1 MFIPYLTIF
10 VSRLISE
17 LINLCSKREEPFTK
31 FSRPLLSAIDS
42 EYYAMA
48 NNACFFF
55 LSVFLLF
62 RSSLSHVVTTIVVSE
77 VSFQFF
83 LPRCLNPS
91 CHVAK
96 QEHLGPVLKTFLCWE
111 ELLLDHH
118 QWSIFLFYFFN
129 VGPLK
134 ETSFLWTPSKS
145 CISIIIHITITDFQC
160 DL

>member
-1 MFIPYLTIF
+1 M
-10 VSRLISE
+10 
-17 LINLCSKREEPFTK
+17 
-31 FSRPLLSAIDS
+31 LSAIDS

-55 LSVFLLF
+55 LSVFFLF
-62 RSSLSHVVTTIVVSE
+62 RSPLSHVVTTIVVSE

-96 QEHLGPVLKTFLCWE
+96 QEQLGPVLKTFLSWE

-118 QWSIFLFYFFN
+118 QWSISVIIYTLHYKLYFFMIWIN
-129 VGPLK
+129 VG
-134 ETSFLWTPSKS
+134 SFRALPQHM
-145 CISIIIHITITDFQC
+145 SINFLPCQYSNPGPPR
-160 DL
+160 